1 MLRRLK
7 FFGIGFLISIVFL
20 SLGPENRLKKVL
32 LENINY
38 FNPEKRVINQLK
50 SHEFIFVL
58 DSAKIHKNQITER
71 YLLKVLKGGWVDHE
85 KSKRD
90 RIPKLYVIDNL
101 VEGKELSVHF
111 HLDESKG
118 RTEIIDFH
126 IDKGISKRSYRFYYQ
141 LFGLCC
147 LIMVPS
153 IFFVR
158 RLINRYKNND

>member
-58 DSAKIHKNQITER
+58 DSAKIHKNQITE
-71 YLLKVLKGGWVDHE
+71 
-85 KSKRD
+85 S
-90 RIPKLYVIDNL
+90 
-101 VEGKELSVHF
+101 
-111 HLDESKG
+111 
-118 RTEIIDFH
+118 
-126 IDKGISKRSYRFYYQ
+126 
-141 LFGLCC
+141 
-147 LIMVPS
+147 
-153 IFFVR
+153 
-158 RLINRYKNND
+158 